1 MTSLPANTTNSSEA
15 SSVNTAAVLFRNAPD
30 LEGIYTRLSQL
41 PGLGEVALLKEY
53 VRVDSSVGVV
63 HVQAFGT
70 QWPDDDP
77 ESLAELGGVEAG
89 LYPGALMRA
98 GDQNAV
104 WKPAE
109 LCVRVHRSFL
119 HLAVVEATG
128 SPLAQTEE
136 LERLSMAFLA
146 DPEALCAFFAA
157 GEALRDGNIMGQIR
171 AQAEE
176 QEALPMQTWINGR
189 LADAGMGTH
198 IADVVGLG
206 QIGLA
211 DAEAVFPADLKDVSP
226 YEVLGFLFDV
236 AHHLAKEGGA
246 LEDGVMYEGPGGIR
260 WRAGLGADAQI
271 TPARKVTR
279 WIPISPQAAD
289 TGTTAKPSTGAPTA

>member
-1 MTSLPANTTNSSEA
+1 MN
-15 SSVNTAAVLFRNAPD
+15 VAAVLFRTAPD
-30 LEGIYTRLSQL
+30 LEGIYQRLTQL
-41 PGLGEVALLKEY
+41 SGLGEVALLKEY
-53 VRVDSSVGVV
+53 VRVDSPVGVV
-63 HVQAFGT
+63 HVQAFAT
-70 QWPDDDP
+70 QWPDQDP
-77 ESLAELGGVEAG
+77 ESLDELGGQAAG

-104 WKPAE
+104 WKPGE
-109 LCVRVHRSFL
+109 LCVRVHRSFV

-128 SPLAQTEE
+128 SPVAQTEE

-146 DPEALCAFFAA
+146 DPEGLCSFFPA

-171 AQAEE
+171 SAAED
-176 QEALPMQTWINGR
+176 QEALPMQNWVNGR

-198 IADVVGLG
+198 IADLVGLQQVG
-206 QIGLA
+206 QP

-236 AHHLAKEGGA
+236 AHHLAREGGG
-246 LEDGVMYEGPGGIR
+246 LEEGVVYEGPGGLR
-260 WRAGLGADAQI
+260 WRAGLNADAQI

-279 WIPISPQAAD
+279 WIPLSP
-289 TGTTAKPSTGAPTA
+289 TGSGAEAPKV